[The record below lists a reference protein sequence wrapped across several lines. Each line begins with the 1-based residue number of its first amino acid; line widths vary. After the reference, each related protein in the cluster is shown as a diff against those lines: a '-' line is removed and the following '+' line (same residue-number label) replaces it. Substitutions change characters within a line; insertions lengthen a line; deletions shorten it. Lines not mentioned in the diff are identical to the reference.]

1 MKKIIKKGIII
12 VGIYL
17 LFAAYILMASNRIER
32 LDKDENL
39 EKVNAVKNLII
50 VKNNPTIGV
59 KILCHSITLQQ
70 YLLEKQQ
77 NEEKEQMAVRIEKDK
92 NFIKEIAAS
101 IRKVE
106 DVITSNRVK

>member
-39 EKVNAVKNLII
+39 EKVNVSLKF
-50 VKNNPTIGV
+50 
-59 KILCHSITLQQ
+59 S
-70 YLLEKQQ
+70 E
-77 NEEKEQMAVRIEKDK
+77 
-92 NFIKEIAAS
+92 
-101 IRKVE
+101 
-106 DVITSNRVK
+106 